1 MDLGRH
7 TAHIK
12 RRNKSNFVTKQTNE
26 DKMACTASAGKAQG
40 HSAYSNFHRKVSD
53 VTQHMLPSP
62 FSLQEIPDQ
71 KPESMTPLENTTRLH
86 G

>member
-12 RRNKSNFVTKQTNE
+12 RRNKSNFTKLTSE
-26 DKMACTASAGKAQG
+26 DKYGCASAGKAQG
-40 HSAYSNFHRKVSD
+40 HSIYSNFHRKVSD

-62 FSLQEIPDQ
+62 FSMQEITDQ
-71 KPESMTPLENTTRLH
+71 KHESMTP
-86 G
+86 